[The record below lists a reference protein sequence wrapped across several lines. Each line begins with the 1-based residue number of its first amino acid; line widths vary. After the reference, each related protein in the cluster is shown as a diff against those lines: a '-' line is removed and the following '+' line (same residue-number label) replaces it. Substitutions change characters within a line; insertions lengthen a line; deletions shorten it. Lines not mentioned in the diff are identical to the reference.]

1 MTPARRAAALEA
13 LRYTAAVV
21 VGLGIDLSL
30 ALAVNRLLG
39 LPLVAG
45 AAAGFV
51 GGIVSNYLLFELW
64 VFATRQLRWA
74 RFGRIVLAAQGALAV
89 RLGTVW
95 LLDRLG
101 VPPLPTLIAGAG
113 LSFVVNFL
121 VSRRIIRGQ
130 GAGA

>member
-1 MTPARRAAALEA
+1 MTPARRTAALEA
-13 LRYTAAVV
+13 LRYTLAVV

-39 LPLVAG
+39 LPLVVG

-51 GGIVSNYLLFELW
+51 GGILSNYLLFELW

-74 RFGRIVLAAQGALAV
+74 RLGRIVLAAQGALAV

-121 VSRRIIRGQ
+121 VSRRIIRPK